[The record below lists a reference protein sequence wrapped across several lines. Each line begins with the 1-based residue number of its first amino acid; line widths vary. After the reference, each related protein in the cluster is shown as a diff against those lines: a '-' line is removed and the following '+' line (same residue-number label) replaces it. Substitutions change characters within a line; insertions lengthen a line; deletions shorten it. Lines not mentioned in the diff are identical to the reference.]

1 MRDID
6 TYKLCAKVTLFN
18 LECERHGDEPRLLE
32 FFYGVA
38 QKEDVSTVF
47 NISQWRIQRGEEGTF
62 APPKKK
68 ERERERGGRSS
79 IPLIS
84 ISTFI
89 HSPVKCNKSL
99 NIF

>member
-18 LECERHGDEPRLLE
+18 LECERYGDETRLLQ
-32 FFYGVA
+32 FYYGYGLKVGVC
-38 QKEDVSTVF
+38 TVF

-68 ERERERGGRSS
+68 RERERERSS